1 MTINYFNNCGSA
13 LDYSRAMV
21 SLMKKFA
28 EPLFSNSCI
37 NNFSYIKFYQNNSV
51 INLTTD
57 TNWIDY
63 RFKENIKYKIL
74 FESELNNSTLDKPH
88 MYFWPNETNDKLLC
102 ALHHFGITNGCNIY
116 IPSQNHIEV
125 FSFASAIDKT
135 NMHNF
140 YINNFHALTQFILYF
155 KNELSSIID
164 HESPE
169 NKIVIDINFPVMKL
183 QKNTNSLIARKKNLI
198 MGDIKRIQFS
208 DNIYLTYKEA
218 ACCYFLNKG
227 YSLKDISNKL
237 SISARTVETH
247 INHVKNKA
255 NCYSKSLLLQML
267 NKKQWILV
275 SIFE

>member
-1 MTINYFNNCGSA
+1 MTTNYFSNSANA

-21 SLMKKFA
+21 SVMKKLT
-28 EPLFSNSCI
+28 EPLFANTCI

-57 TNWIDY
+57 INWIDH

-74 FESELNNSTLDKPH
+74 FESELNNNFLDKPH
-88 MYFWPNETNDKLLC
+88 MYFWPNETDDNLLG
-102 ALHHFGITNGCNIY
+102 ALHHFGIWNGCNIY
-116 IPSQNHIEV
+116 IPNQNHIEV

-140 YINNFHALTQFILYF
+140 YVNNFHLLIQFILYF
-155 KNELSSIID
+155 KNELSLMID
-164 HESPE
+164 QESQK
-169 NKIVIDINFPVMKL
+169 NKIITDINFPLMNANINANDVI
-183 QKNTNSLIARKKNLI
+183 THKKNLI
-198 MGDIKRIQFS
+198 MGDIKRIQFD
-208 DNIYLTYKEA
+208 DNVYLTYKEA
-218 ACCYFLNKG
+218 ACCYFLNRG

-247 INHVKNKA
+247 INNVKTKT
-255 NCYSKSLLLQML
+255 NCYTKSFLLQML
-267 NKKQWILV
+267 NKKQWILN